1 VIEAVELVSSSK
13 GRFEVDL
20 DGERIFSKAALRR
33 HAHPGEIVSLVRERI
48 GAEVLEPKSVRA

>member
-1 VIEAVELVSSSK
+1 MIEAVELVSSSK

-33 HAHPGEIVSLVRERI
+33 HAQRGEIVALVRERI
-48 GAEVLEPKSVRA
+48 GAEVLERKSVGA